1 MYLIVYK
8 NKNVFKLIGIR
19 TVKNSHLE
27 YMYLNLS
34 MLTGSQSGTYGEE
47 KLNRRAQRAKRS
59 LGPIFLF
66 SLYPTWEPLQ
76 CYVDSV

>member
-8 NKNVFKLIGIR
+8 NKNVFKRIGISA
-19 TVKNSHLE
+19 VKNSHLE

-59 LGPIFLF
+59 LG
-66 SLYPTWEPLQ
+66 
-76 CYVDSV
+76 